1 MTDHDTGHGGTGHGS
16 TGHGSAA
23 DGTGHGGTGHG
34 STDGSTDGIGADHL
48 MTDGDMIDMTVGG
61 TADHTSL
68 TDLTARA
75 LLAGYA
81 SGDFSP
87 VDTTRAVLARI
98 GMVQPLVN
106 AFVRVDTEAALAQ
119 AEASA
124 ERWRRN
130 EPQGLL
136 DGVPVSVKDL
146 FLQRGGPTLR
156 GSNTVRPEGAWDE
169 DAPAV
174 ARLREHG
181 AVLVGKTTTP
191 EFGWKGVTDSPRH
204 GVTRNPYDLSRTS
217 GGSSGGSAAAVA
229 LGAAPLSIGTDGGGS
244 VRIPA
249 SFCGIFGLKPTYG
262 RIPLYPSSPFGTLAH
277 AGPMTRDAADAAL
290 LLDVISGADWR
301 DWSQLAPA
309 PSARDA
315 LADGVDGVKGL
326 RIAYSPS
333 FGGQVAVRPA
343 VASAVRRAVGRL
355 AELGAYIEEADPD
368 ISDPVE
374 AFHTLWFSGAARL
387 VQAFGREQ
395 RELLDPG
402 LREII
407 AEGERHSALDYL
419 AAVDARM
426 ELGRR
431 LGRFH
436 ESYDLL
442 VTPTLPITA
451 FAAGAETPGGAG
463 PGSAGPRGPGQRR
476 WTGWTPFTY
485 PFNLTQQPAA
495 TVPCGVDEDG
505 LPIGVQLIAARHA
518 DGLVLRAAHAL
529 YESGAARIP
538 APSD

>member
-1 MTDHDTGHGGTGHGS
+1 MTNRGTRDHTAAGRTTTDHTF
-16 TGHGSAA
+16 
-23 DGTGHGGTGHG
+23 
-34 STDGSTDGIGADHL
+34 
-48 MTDGDMIDMTVGG
+48 
-61 TADHTSL
+61 L

-81 SGDFSP
+81 KGDFSP
-87 VDTTRAVLARI
+87 VEATRAVLDRI
-98 GMVQPLVN
+98 ETVQPLVN
-106 AFVRVDTEAALAQ
+106 AFVRVDSEAALAQ
-119 AEASA
+119 AAASA
-124 ERWRRN
+124 ERWRRK

-156 GSNTVRPEGAWDE
+156 GSRAVRPGGAWDE

-191 EFGWKGVTDSPRH
+191 EFGWKGVTDSPLN

-229 LGAAPLSIGTDGGGS
+229 LGAAPLSVGTDGGGS

-262 RIPLYPSSPFGTLAH
+262 RVPLYPSSPFGTLAH

-301 DWSQLAPA
+301 DWSQLAPTPA
-309 PSARDA
+309 ARDA
-315 LADGVDGVKGL
+315 LTAGVDGVKGL

-343 VASAVRRAVGRL
+343 VASAVRAAVSRL

-374 AFHTLWFSGAARL
+374 AFHTLWFTGAARL
-387 VQAFGREQ
+387 VAPFGKEQ
-395 RELLDPG
+395 RKGLDPG

-407 AEGERHSALDYL
+407 AAGERRSALDYL

-436 ESYDLL
+436 TSYDLL

-451 FAAGAETPGGAG
+451 FEAGVETPR
-463 PGSAGPRGPGQRR
+463 GSGQRR
-476 WTGWTPFTY
+476 WTAWTPFTY

-495 TVPCGVDEDG
+495 TVPCGVDADG
-505 LPIGVQLIAARHA
+505 LPIGVQIVAARHA
-518 DGLVLRAAHAL
+518 DELVLRAAHAL

-538 APSD
+538 APAGA